1 MIHCLALIYGPA
13 HIGTSTLFSALVDPT
28 ITVITELKL
37 LFFKEKAPM
46 VLLGQDL
53 QVTMK

>member
-13 HIGTSTLFSALVDPT
+13 HIGTSTLFNALVDPT